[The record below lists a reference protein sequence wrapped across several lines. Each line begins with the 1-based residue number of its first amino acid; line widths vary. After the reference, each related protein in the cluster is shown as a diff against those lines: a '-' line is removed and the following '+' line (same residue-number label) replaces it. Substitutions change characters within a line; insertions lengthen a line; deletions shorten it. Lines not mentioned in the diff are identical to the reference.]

1 MQISELFSFI
11 MNESGY
17 EIALRTEGSQ
27 ERLDNLAELK
37 QSIYEYETSCGEECT
52 LENYLK
58 HSALYT
64 NSDIGTTKNVIRLM
78 TVHTAKGLEFPV
90 VFLCGMNENLF
101 PSKKVSSQAEMEEE
115 RRLAFVAY
123 TRAQKMLIL
132 TESEGNIPQSGFRF
146 PSRFILE
153 VDKKYI
159 NYLKELPENILQNSR
174 SYIQSSEELLKKY
187 AESSSLK
194 AGDKI
199 THNILGNGTILEVD
213 NSAHF
218 YIIKFDNL
226 NTTRKMSF
234 KSPLKKI

>member
-1 MQISELFSFI
+1 
-11 MNESGY
+11 
-17 EIALRTEGSQ
+17 
-27 ERLDNLAELK
+27 
-37 QSIYEYETSCGEECT
+37 
-52 LENYLK
+52 
-58 HSALYT
+58 
-64 NSDIGTTKNVIRLM
+64 M

-90 VFLCGMNENLF
+90 VFICGLNENIF

-123 TRAQKMLIL
+123 TRAQKKLIL

-159 NYLKELPENILQNSR
+159 NYLKELPENIIHDSKI
-174 SYIQSSEELLKKY
+174 YIQSSEELLKKY
-187 AESSSLK
+187 AESSSLQ
-194 AGDKI
+194 AGDKVS
-199 THNILGNGTILEVD
+199 HNILGNGTILEAD
-213 NSAHF
+213 NSGHF